1 MQKTSTPRRAS
12 VPTVRR
18 ARRLRFI
25 AAVRFVDGR
34 RQQFSVDNASDHA
47 DARRMV
53 FEELSEVA
61 SAVIATYR

>member
-1 MQKTSTPRRAS
+1 MSKTAS
-12 VPTVRR
+12 SRQPGVPAPRR
-18 ARRLRFI
+18 ARRQRFI
-25 AAVRFVDGR
+25 AAVRFADGQ

-53 FEELSEVA
+53 FEELSDVA